1 MHLQRLQLNQ
11 KNMAYMVRLGLWGLG
26 TPFNGKNLHSD
37 ELFYPNNFLQFL
49 TDVQELIFVIEKT
62 CCINGVFG
70 PGNEA
75 QWLILCP
82 KTFAENRHR

>member
-1 MHLQRLQLNQ
+1 
-11 KNMAYMVRLGLWGLG
+11 MAYMVRLGLWGLG
-26 TPFNGKNLHSD
+26 TPFNGKNLNSD